1 MIQLIVE
8 IDEGMSA
15 SALPDEAQKKL
26 ADLGI
31 QWNESTLIGTQA
43 VEGKKLIL
51 LLSTIGGDE
60 LQEIMNEPFVI
71 GEEEDGS
78 KIYEWFD
85 LDWFVVAEEGILID
99 QSLLLPYFKDTEVIK
114 IDEDGEETT
123 GVETITDLN
132 GIIQT
137 YSGHKWVY

>member
-8 IDEGMSA
+8 IDEGMSV
-15 SALPDEAQKKL
+15 SALPDEAQKKI

-31 QWNESTLIGTQA
+31 QWNESTLIGTQPF
-43 VEGKKLIL
+43 EGKKLIL

-60 LQEIMNEPFVI
+60 LQEIMNEPFTI
-71 GEEEDGS
+71 GQDEEGEN
-78 KIYEWFD
+78 IVEWFD

-99 QSLLLPYFKDTEVIK
+99 QSLLLPFFSDEITIE

-123 GVETITDLN
+123 GVKTITDLN

>member
-15 SALPDEAQKKL
+15 SALRDEAQKKI

-78 KIYEWFD
+78 KIYEWFN

-99 QSLLLPYFKDTEVIK
+99 QSLLLPYFSEKVTIE

-137 YSGHKWVY
+137 YSGHKWMH

>member
-15 SALPDEAQKKL
+15 SALPDEAQKKI

-71 GEEEDGS
+71 GQDEEGEN
-78 KIYEWFD
+78 IVEWFN

-99 QSLLLPYFKDTEVIK
+99 QSLLLPYFSDKVTIE

>member
-15 SALPDEAQKKL
+15 SALPDEAQKKI

-31 QWNESTLIGTQA
+31 QWNESTLIGTQP

-71 GEEEDGS
+71 GQDEEGEN
-78 KIYEWFD
+78 IVEWFN

-99 QSLLLPYFKDTEVIK
+99 QSLLLPYFLDK
-114 IDEDGEETT
+114 ITIEINEDGEETT
-123 GVETITDLN
+123 EQETITDLN

>member
-15 SALPDEAQKKL
+15 SALPDEAQKKI

-78 KIYEWFD
+78 KIYQWFN

>member
-15 SALPDEAQKKL
+15 SALPDEAQKKI

-78 KIYEWFD
+78 KIYEWFN

-99 QSLLLPYFKDTEVIK
+99 QSLLLPYFSDKTTIE

>member
-15 SALPDEAQKKL
+15 SALPAEAQKKI

-78 KIYEWFD
+78 KIYEWFN

-99 QSLLLPYFKDTEVIK
+99 QSLLLPYFSDKVTIE

-137 YSGHKWVY
+137 YSGHKWVH

>member
-15 SALPDEAQKKL
+15 SALPDEAQKKI
-26 ADLGI
+26 AELGI
-31 QWNESTLIGTQA
+31 QWNESTLIGTKA

-71 GEEEDGS
+71 GQDEEGEN
-78 KIYEWFD
+78 IVEWFN

-99 QSLLLPYFKDTEVIK
+99 QSLLLPYFSDKVTIE

-137 YSGHKWVY
+137 YSGHKWMH

>member
-15 SALPDEAQKKL
+15 SALPDEAQKKI

-78 KIYEWFD
+78 KIYEWFN

-99 QSLLLPYFKDTEVIK
+99 QSLLLPYFSDKVTIE

-137 YSGHKWVY
+137 YSGHKWMH

>member
-15 SALPDEAQKKL
+15 SALPDEAQKKIT
-26 ADLGI
+26 DLGI

-78 KIYEWFD
+78 KIYEWFN

-99 QSLLLPYFKDTEVIK
+99 QSLLLPYFSDK
-114 IDEDGEETT
+114 IIIEFDEDGEETT

-137 YSGHKWVY
+137 YSGHKWMH

>member
-8 IDEGMSA
+8 VDEGMSA
-15 SALPDEAQKKL
+15 SALPAEAQKKI

-31 QWNESTLIGTQA
+31 QWNESTVIGTQA

-71 GEEEDGS
+71 GQDDEGEN
-78 KIYEWFD
+78 IVEWFD
-85 LDWFVVAEEGILID
+85 LDWYVVAEEGILID
-99 QSLLLPYFKDTEVIK
+99 QSLLLPYFKDKTTIEIN
-114 IDEDGEETT
+114 EDGEETT
-123 GVETITDLN
+123 EQETITDLN

-137 YSGHKWVY
+137 YSGHKWMH

>member
-15 SALPDEAQKKL
+15 SALPDEAQKKI

-31 QWNESTLIGTQA
+31 QWNESTLIGTEP

-78 KIYEWFD
+78 KIYEWFN

-99 QSLLLPYFKDTEVIK
+99 QSLLLPYFSDKIIIE

-123 GVETITDLN
+123 EQETITDLN

-137 YSGHKWVY
+137 YSGHKWMH

>member
-15 SALPDEAQKKL
+15 SALPDEAQKKI

-78 KIYEWFD
+78 KIYEWFN

-99 QSLLLPYFKDTEVIK
+99 QSLLLPYFKDKTTIE

-137 YSGHKWVY
+137 YSGHKWMH

>member
-8 IDEGMSA
+8 IDEGMSV
-15 SALPDEAQKKL
+15 SALPDEAQKKIT
-26 ADLGI
+26 DLGI
-31 QWNESTLIGTQA
+31 QWNESTLIGTQPF
-43 VEGKKLIL
+43 EGKKLIL

-78 KIYEWFD
+78 KIYEWFN

-99 QSLLLPYFKDTEVIK
+99 QSLLLPYFSDKVTIE

-123 GVETITDLN
+123 EQETITDLN

-137 YSGHKWVY
+137 YSGHKWMH

>member
-15 SALPDEAQKKL
+15 SALPDEAQKKI

-71 GEEEDGS
+71 GQDEEGEN
-78 KIYEWFD
+78 IVEWFN

-99 QSLLLPYFKDTEVIK
+99 QSLLLPYFSDKVTIE

-137 YSGHKWVY
+137 YSGHKWMH

>member
-99 QSLLLPYFKDTEVIK
+99 QSLLLPYFKDTEVIE
-114 IDEDGEETT
+114 IDEDSEETT

>member
-78 KIYEWFD
+78 KIYEWFN

-99 QSLLLPYFKDTEVIK
+99 QSLLLPYFKDTEVIE

>member
-15 SALPDEAQKKL
+15 SALPDEAQKKIT
-26 ADLGI
+26 DLGI

-78 KIYEWFD
+78 KIYEWFN

-99 QSLLLPYFKDTEVIK
+99 QSLLLPYFSDKIIIE

-137 YSGHKWVY
+137 YSGHKWMH